1 MVPQVLIHHIT
12 DSILLQ
18 DINIH
23 RVPLGVIQLELML
36 LEGSVIH
43 HTMVSI
49 LLTMVLMVGT
59 IVATMKV
66 MVVVML
72 NLLGNV

>member
-18 DINIH
+18 DINIL

-36 LEGSVIH
+36 LEGSVIR
-43 HTMVSI
+43 HTMVST
-49 LLTMVLMVGT
+49 LLTMVLMVVT

>member
-18 DINIH
+18 DINIL

-43 HTMVSI
+43 HTMVST

-72 NLLGNV
+72 NLLENV

>member
-18 DINIH
+18 DINIL

-43 HTMVSI
+43 HTMVST